1 MAPNEYHIRALR
13 LLAEDAR
20 LTNRTADLMAVLVL
34 LNPVALR
41 GEPTMMLTS
50 ELMEILGLEHAST
63 GRNAPGLDAMAD
75 ALHDVAQACWRMP
88 SWRGFTTGS
97 FLEHYR
103 VSSESGLLH
112 FQIDGGF
119 ILALERISRH
129 LARNTGA
136 SGRNQPR

>member
-1 MAPNEYHIRALR
+1 MVPNEYHIRALR

-20 LTNRTADLMAVLVL
+20 LTDRTTDLLAGLVL

-41 GEPTMMLTS
+41 GEATMMPAS
-50 ELMEILGLEHAST
+50 ELMEILGLEYAST
-63 GRNAPGLDAMAD
+63 GHGKPGLDAMTD
-75 ALHDVAQACWRMP
+75 ALDEVVQACWRMP

-103 VSSESGLLH
+103 VSGKTGLLH

-119 ILALERISRH
+119 ILALDRISRH
-129 LARNTGA
+129 LAQDAGS
-136 SGRNQPR
+136 SGRNHPR

>member
-1 MAPNEYHIRALR
+1 MVPNEYHIRALR

-20 LTNRTADLMAVLVL
+20 LSNRTTDLLAGLIL

-41 GEPTMMLTS
+41 GEATMMPTS

-63 GRNAPGLDAMAD
+63 GHSNPGLDTMTD
-75 ALHDVAQACWRMP
+75 ALDDVAQACWRMP
-88 SWRGFTTGS
+88 TWRGFTTGS

-103 VSSESGLLH
+103 VSSESGFLH

-119 ILALERISRH
+119 ILALDRISRH
-129 LARNTGA
+129 LARAAGA
-136 SGRNQPR
+136 SGRNHPR

>member
-1 MAPNEYHIRALR
+1 MDPNEYHIRALR

-20 LTNRTADLMAVLVL
+20 LTNRTTDLLAGLVL

-41 GEPTMMLTS
+41 GEPTMIPIS

-63 GRNAPGLDAMAD
+63 GRNTPGPDAMTD

-119 ILALERISRH
+119 ILALDRISRH
-129 LARNTGA
+129 LDRAAGA
-136 SGRNQPR
+136 SG

>member
-1 MAPNEYHIRALR
+1 MAPNVYHIRALR

-20 LTNRTADLMAVLVL
+20 LTYRTTDLLAGLVL

-41 GEPTMMLTS
+41 GEPTMMPMS

-63 GRNAPGLDAMAD
+63 GRNTPGPDAMAG
-75 ALHDVAQACWRMP
+75 ALDDVAKACWRMP

-119 ILALERISRH
+119 ILALDRISRH
-129 LARNTGA
+129 LARAAGA

>member
-20 LTNRTADLMAVLVL
+20 LTNRTTDLLAGLVL

-41 GEPTMMLTS
+41 GEPTMMPIS

-63 GRNAPGLDAMAD
+63 GRNTPGPDAMAD

-97 FLEHYR
+97 FLEHYW
-103 VSSESGLLH
+103 VSSGSGLLH

-119 ILALERISRH
+119 IVALERISRH
-129 LARNTGA
+129 LDRAAGA
-136 SGRNQPR
+136 SGRNQSR